1 MKKVLWIGLG
11 MAGLMFVSCGGND
24 QTFDASGI
32 FESTEVVVSSEASGK
47 ILSLEV
53 EEGDVLAAGQLV
65 GSVDSLQLYLKKLQ
79 LQASVRSIGSRRADI
94 AKQVAATQEQIA
106 KAEKERKRFLNL
118 LEQQAG
124 TRKQVDDIESQLE
137 VLKKQLAAQLST
149 LQNTNQGVS
158 EESDAVSIQVMQV
171 EDQLDKCRI
180 TAPLRGTVLA
190 KYAEA
195 GEVTAPGKPLFKLA
209 DMEQVYLRAYVG
221 AEQLT
226 QVKLGQAVKVY
237 ADYGEEDRKEYD
249 GRITW
254 IASQAEFTPKTI
266 QTRDERANLVYAV
279 KIAVKNDGFLKLG
292 MYGEVKWTKP

>member
-11 MAGLMFVSCGGND
+11 VAGMMLASCGGND
-24 QTFDASGI
+24 LEFDASGI

-53 EEGDVLAAGQLV
+53 EEGDVLDAGQLV

-79 LQASVRSIGSRRADI
+79 LQANVRSIGSRRADI

-124 TRKQVDDIESQLE
+124 TQKQVDDIESQLE

-195 GEVTAPGKPLFKLA
+195 GEVTASGKPLFKLA

-237 ADYGEEDRKEYD
+237 ADYGEEDRREYD

-292 MYGEVKWTKP
+292 MYGEVKWTEP

>member
-1 MKKVLWIGLG
+1 MKKVLWIGTGIIGLVLG
-11 MAGLMFVSCGGND
+11 SCKGDGLA
-24 QTFDASGI
+24 FDASGI

-53 EEGDVLAAGQLV
+53 EEGDVLDAGQQV

-79 LQASVRSIGSRRADI
+79 LQANVRSISSRKADI

-118 LEQQAG
+118 LKQQAG
-124 TRKQVDDIESQLE
+124 TQKQVDDIESQLE

-158 EESDAVSIQVMQV
+158 DESDAVSIQVMQV
-171 EDQLDKCRI
+171 EDQLAKCRI

-237 ADYGEEDRKEYD
+237 ADYGEDDRKEYD

-279 KIAVKNDGFLKLG
+279 KVAVKNDGFLKLG
-292 MYGEVKWTKP
+292 MYGEVKWTEP

>member
-1 MKKVLWIGLG
+1 MKKVFWIGTGIIGLVLG
-11 MAGLMFVSCGGND
+11 SCKGDGLA
-24 QTFDASGI
+24 FDASGI

-53 EEGDVLAAGQLV
+53 EEGDVLDAGQQV

-79 LQASVRSIGSRRADI
+79 LQANVRSIGSRKADI

-118 LEQQAG
+118 LKQQAG
-124 TRKQVDDIESQLE
+124 TQKQVDDIESQLE

-158 EESDAVSIQVMQV
+158 DESDAVSIQVMQV
-171 EDQLDKCRI
+171 EDQLAKCRI

-237 ADYGEEDRKEYD
+237 ADYGEDDRKEYD

-279 KIAVKNDGFLKLG
+279 KVAVKNDGFLKLG
-292 MYGEVKWTKP
+292 MYGEVKWTEP

>member
-1 MKKVLWIGLG
+1 M
-11 MAGLMFVSCGGND
+11 
-24 QTFDASGI
+24 
-32 FESTEVVVSSEASGK
+32 
-47 ILSLEV
+47 
-53 EEGDVLAAGQLV
+53 
-65 GSVDSLQLYLKKLQ
+65 
-79 LQASVRSIGSRRADI
+79 
-94 AKQVAATQEQIA
+94 AATQEQIA

-124 TRKQVDDIESQLE
+124 TQKQVDDIESQLE

-237 ADYGEEDRKEYD
+237 ADYGEEDRREYD

-292 MYGEVKWTKP
+292 MYGEVKWTEP

>member
-11 MAGLMFVSCGGND
+11 VAGMMLASCGGND
-24 QTFDASGI
+24 LEFDASGI

-53 EEGDVLAAGQLV
+53 EEGDVLDAGQLV

-124 TRKQVDDIESQLE
+124 TQKQVDDIESQLE

-237 ADYGEEDRKEYD
+237 ADYGEEDRREYD

-292 MYGEVKWTKP
+292 MYGEVKWTEP